1 MLRYDY
7 SSMSA
12 DDLRRVLRRGGTSM
26 DQAVTVA
33 RPIVEAVRRGGD
45 RALMRY
51 ARKLDGFKGG
61 SFLVPRGALEAAM
74 SRVPSQ
80 ILASL
85 KLSKRRIQAYHKKQS
100 LNAFEFEDSC
110 GVFGQ
115 KVVPLERV
123 GIYIPG
129 GTATY
134 ATSVLMTAVPAKI
147 AGVEEIVM
155 CTPGRNGRVEDAV
168 LAAAVIAGV
177 DEIYSVGGA
186 QGIAA
191 MAYGTESISMVSKI
205 VGPGGS
211 IVSAAKMMVR
221 SDCEIDSIAGP
232 SEVLIIADGT
242 AEATLVASEM
252 VAQLEHDPAAV
263 AVLVSS
269 SSRLLDRTSLALK
282 QMIGRADR
290 KDILGMS
297 FDEGAVFLKVR
308 NMSQA
313 VEFSN
318 AYAPEHLL
326 VDTKNPRELFK
337 SIRNAGSVFLGQ
349 SSSVAF
355 GDYCSGPN
363 HVLPTMGTARSRS
376 ALSVYDFLKIVP
388 YQQLSVQ
395 GAATLAPVVTAL
407 AEVEGLPNHAIAAR
421 LRAGGMR

>member
-7 SSMSA
+7 GSMST
-12 DDLRRVLRRGGTSM
+12 DDMRKVLRRGSASM
-26 DQAVTVA
+26 DHAVTVA
-33 RPIVEAVRRGGD
+33 RPIVEAVRLGGD

-61 SFLVPRGALEAAM
+61 PFLVSRDAMEAAR
-74 SRVPSQ
+74 SRLPSQ

-85 KLSKRRIQAYHKKQS
+85 NFSQKRIQDYHRKQR

-123 GIYIPG
+123 GVYIPG
-129 GTATY
+129 GTAAY
-134 ATSVLMTAVPAKI
+134 ASSVLMTAVPAKV
-147 AGVEEIVM
+147 AGVGEVVM
-155 CTPGRNGRVEDAV
+155 CTPARNGRVEDAV
-168 LAAAVIAGV
+168 LAAALIADV
-177 DEIYSVGGA
+177 DEVYSVGGA

-191 MAYGTESISMVSKI
+191 MAYGTESIPPVSKI

-211 IVSAAKMMVR
+211 IVSAAKMIVR
-221 SDCEIDSIAGP
+221 SDCDIDSIAGP

-242 AEATLVASEM
+242 AEAALVASEM
-252 VAQLEHDPAAV
+252 AAQLEHDPAAI

-269 SSRLLDRTSLALK
+269 SSRLLDQTSMALEHL
-282 QMIGRADR
+282 IGRADR
-290 KDILGMS
+290 KDILEQS
-297 FDEGAVFLKVR
+297 SDEGAIFLKVR
-308 NMSQA
+308 NMSKA

-326 VDTKNPRELFK
+326 VDTRNPYELLK
-337 SIRNAGSVFLGQ
+337 SIRNAGSVFLGRQ
-349 SSSVAF
+349 SSVAF

-376 ALSVYDFLKIVP
+376 ALSVYDFLKILP
-388 YQQLSVQ
+388 YQQLSVR
-395 GAATLAPVVTAL
+395 GATTFAPVVTAL
-407 AEVEGLPNHAIAAR
+407 AYAEGLPNHAIAAR
-421 LRAGGMR
+421 LRAGGDR

>member
-1 MLRYDY
+1 MRYDY

-12 DDLRRVLRRGGTSM
+12 DDMREVLRRGGTSM
-26 DQAVTVA
+26 DNAVTVA

-51 ARKLDGFKGG
+51 ARKFDGFKGG
-61 SFLVPRGALEAAM
+61 SFLVTRDAMDAAI
-74 SRVPSQ
+74 SRVSSP

-85 KLSKRRIQAYHKKQS
+85 KLSKKRIQVYHKKQR

-134 ATSVLMTAVPAKI
+134 ATSVLMTAVPAKV

-155 CTPGRNGRVEDAV
+155 CTPARNGRVEDVV
-168 LAAAVIAGV
+168 LAAAFIAGV

-191 MAYGTESISMVSKI
+191 MAYGTESIPVVSKI

-211 IVSAAKMMVR
+211 IVSAAKMVVR

-232 SEVLIIADGT
+232 SEVLIIADST

-263 AVLVSS
+263 AVLVSP
-269 SSRLLDRTSLALK
+269 SSRLLDQTFLALK

-290 KDILGMS
+290 KDILERS

-326 VDTKNPRELFK
+326 VDTRNPRELLK

-349 SSSVAF
+349 ISSVAF

-395 GAATLAPVVTAL
+395 GAAKLAPVVAVL
-407 AEVEGLPNHAIAAR
+407 AEAEGLPNHAIAAR
-421 LRAGGMR
+421 LRARGVR

>member
-26 DQAVTVA
+26 NKAVTVA

-363 HVLPTMGTARSRS
+363 HVLPTMGTARSGS

-388 YQQLSVQ
+388 YQQLSLQ

>member
-61 SFLVPRGALEAAM
+61 SFLVPRGIQEAAT

-80 ILASL
+80 VLASL
-85 KLSKRRIQAYHKKQS
+85 KLSKRRIQAYHKKQR

-129 GTATY
+129 GTANY

-147 AGVEEIVM
+147 AGVEEVVM
-155 CTPGRNGRVEDAV
+155 CTPGRNGRVEDSV

-191 MAYGTESISMVSKI
+191 MAYGTESISMVSKV

-211 IVSAAKMMVR
+211 IVSAAKMLVR

-232 SEVLIIADGT
+232 SEVLIIADST
-242 AEATLVASEM
+242 AEASLVASEM

-282 QMIGRADR
+282 QMIGQADR
-290 KDILGMS
+290 RDILEKS
-297 FDEGAVFLKVR
+297 FDEGSVFLKVR

-326 VDTKNPRELFK
+326 VDTRNPRELFK

-407 AEVEGLPNHAIAAR
+407 AEAEGLPNHAIAAR
-421 LRAGGMR
+421 LRTGGMR

>member
-12 DDLRRVLRRGGTSM
+12 DDMREVLRRGSTSM
-26 DQAVTVA
+26 DNAVTVA

-74 SRVPSQ
+74 SRVPSP

-85 KLSKRRIQAYHKKQS
+85 KLSKKRIQAYHKKQL

-115 KVVPLERV
+115 KVVPLERI

-134 ATSVLMTAVPAKI
+134 ASSVLMTAVPAKV

-155 CTPGRNGRVEDAV
+155 CTPARNGGIEDAV
-168 LAAAVIAGV
+168 LAAAFIAGV

-191 MAYGTESISMVSKI
+191 MAYGTESISKVSKI

-211 IVSAAKMMVR
+211 IVSAAKMVVR

-232 SEVLIIADGT
+232 SEVLIIADST

-269 SSRLLDRTSLALK
+269 SSRLLDQTLLALK
-282 QMIGRADR
+282 EMIGRADR
-290 KDILGMS
+290 KDILERS

-308 NMSQA
+308 TMSQA

-326 VDTKNPRELFK
+326 VDTRNPRELLK

-407 AEVEGLPNHAIAAR
+407 AEAEGLPNHAIAAR
-421 LRAGGMR
+421 LRTGGMR

>member
-1 MLRYDY
+1 MRYDY

-12 DDLRRVLRRGGTSM
+12 DDMREVLRRGSTSM
-26 DQAVTVA
+26 DNAVTVA

-45 RALMRY
+45 RVLMRY
-51 ARKLDGFKGG
+51 ARKFDGFKDG

-74 SRVPSQ
+74 SRVPSP

-85 KLSKRRIQAYHKKQS
+85 KLSKKRIQAYHKKQR

-115 KVVPLERV
+115 NVVPLERI

-129 GTATY
+129 GSATY
-134 ATSVLMTAVPAKI
+134 ASSALMTAVPAKV
-147 AGVEEIVM
+147 AGVEDLVM
-155 CTPGRNGRVEDAV
+155 CTPSKNGRIEDAV
-168 LAAAVIAGV
+168 LAAAFIAGV

-191 MAYGTESISMVSKI
+191 MAYGTESISKVSKI

-211 IVSAAKMMVR
+211 IVSAAKMLVR

-232 SEVLIIADGT
+232 SEVLIIADSA

-269 SSRLLDRTSLALK
+269 SSRLLDQTLLALK

-290 KDILGMS
+290 KEILEKS
-297 FDEGAVFLKVR
+297 FDEGVVFLKVR
-308 NMSQA
+308 NMPQA

-326 VDTKNPRELFK
+326 VDTRNPRELLK

-349 SSSVAF
+349 RSSVAF

-395 GAATLAPVVTAL
+395 GAAKLAPVVAVL
-407 AEVEGLPNHAIAAR
+407 AEAEGLPNHVIAAR
-421 LRAGGMR
+421 LRAGGVR

>member
-1 MLRYDY
+1 MRYDY

-12 DDLRRVLRRGGTSM
+12 DDLKEVFRRGSTSM
-26 DQAVTVA
+26 DRAVTVA

-51 ARKLDGFKGG
+51 ARRLDGFKGR
-61 SFLVPRGALEAAM
+61 SFLVPREAMESAM
-74 SRVPSQ
+74 SRVPST
-80 ILASL
+80 ILGPL
-85 KLSKRRIQAYHKKQS
+85 KLSKKRILAYHKKQR

-115 KVVPLERV
+115 KVVPLDRV

-134 ATSVLMTAVPAKI
+134 ASSVLMTAVPAKV
-147 AGVEEIVM
+147 AGVGEVAI
-155 CTPGRNGRVEDAV
+155 CTPARNGRIEDAV

-177 DEIYSVGGA
+177 DEMYSVGGA
-186 QGIAA
+186 HGIAA
-191 MAYGTESISMVSKI
+191 MAYGTESIPMVSKI

-211 IVSAAKMMVR
+211 IVSAAKMIVR
-221 SDCEIDSIAGP
+221 SNCEIDSIAGP
-232 SEVLIIADGT
+232 SEVLIIADST
-242 AEATLVASEM
+242 AKATLVVSEM
-252 VAQLEHDPAAV
+252 VAQLEHDPEAV

-269 SSRLLDRTSLALK
+269 STRLLDQTSIGLK
-282 QMIGRADR
+282 KMIGRADR
-290 KDILGMS
+290 KDILERSSGV
-297 FDEGAVFLKVR
+297 GAVFVKVR
-308 NMSQA
+308 NVSQA

-326 VDTKNPRELFK
+326 VDTRNPRELFK

-349 SSSVAF
+349 RSSVAF

-363 HVLPTMGTARSRS
+363 HVLPTMGTAKSRS

-388 YQQLSVQ
+388 YQQLSLH
-395 GAATLAPVVTAL
+395 GAARLVPVVTAL
-407 AEVEGLPNHAIAAR
+407 AEAEGLPNHAIAAR
-421 LRAGGMR
+421 MRAGGMR

>member
-395 GAATLAPVVTAL
+395 GAATLSSVVTAL